1 MRYEGVV
8 YRPPSEARSLIIQAT
23 IGCSHNECTFCS
35 MYKSKKFRIR
45 ELKEVLEDIRLAKVR
60 YGENIK
66 RVFIAD
72 GDALILRNE
81 QLLEIFKEVN
91 NNFKNIERITVYAT
105 PKAILRKTKEELL
118 ELKKHG
124 LKMVYMGLESGS
136 EEVLKRIKKGVSKE
150 EMIEAAL
157 KIKKAG
163 IKISVTAISGIG
175 GKELSNEH
183 AIETGKVLSQMNPDY
198 VGLLTLLIDQDVEL
212 SREIEEKKF
221 ELLSPKEVLKE
232 TKTLIENMNVENTV
246 FRSNH
251 ASNYV
256 SLSGT
261 LPEAKQELLDEIEDA
276 LLDEEMWKIEAF
288 RRL

>member
-45 ELKEVLEDIRLAKVR
+45 DLKEVLEDIRLAKVR

-136 EEVLKRIKKGVSKE
+136 EEVLKRIKKGVSKK

-157 KIKKAG
+157 KVKKAG

-261 LPEAKQELLDEIEDA
+261 LPEAKQELLNEIEDA